1 MTEHC
6 QSTYL
11 TKVLNAN
18 HAIMQHAMPPEG
30 SDSPPNF
37 SKAIEQWIE
46 LQDSVNCFIDSTKT
60 VNAPVNTIPPPG
72 IRQVCRRFLALPAC

>member
-1 MTEHC
+1 MTARCWQLTEHC

-18 HAIMQHAMPPEG
+18 HATPEG

-46 LQDSVNCFIDSTKT
+46 LQDSLNCFID
-60 VNAPVNTIPPPG
+60 PPPTG
-72 IRQVCRRFLALPAC
+72 MYVSWRGTE